1 MQEPVLFNKTIK
13 ENILFGKNDA
23 TEQEVY
29 IAADKAN
36 CIEFIK
42 NRKLESQDESDID
55 NQISEFIKNS
65 TELTSEV
72 LLRVQSLE
80 DEKLKKLGYQIVR
93 NADSSLLSLITEN
106 NDRFMNTLT
115 TEGLRPEAK
124 WDSVAYYFEWT
135 FEIDRIRDD
144 KMLGVDL
151 DSLTQDIRLK
161 CNFDK

>member
-55 NQISEFIKNS
+55 
-65 TELTSEV
+65 T
-72 LLRVQSLE
+72 
-80 DEKLKKLGYQIVR
+80 
-93 NADSSLLSLITEN
+93 
-106 NDRFMNTLT
+106 
-115 TEGLRPEAK
+115 
-124 WDSVAYYFEWT
+124 
-135 FEIDRIRDD
+135 
-144 KMLGVDL
+144 
-151 DSLTQDIRLK
+151 
-161 CNFDK
+161 